1 MPKPNSSIGA
11 ACEHIDY
18 FGGENNSL
26 IKFKEKNMAE
36 LDKDCIF
43 CKIIRGEI
51 PSKKVYEDEHM
62 LAFYDIEPKAKV
74 HILCVPKVH
83 FAHFDELNSENSK
96 YVAKI
101 IEKLPHIA
109 ELGGSANGYRVIV
122 NQGEDAGQTVNHL
135 HFHILGGQTL
145 DW

>member
-1 MPKPNSSIGA
+1 
-11 ACEHIDY
+11 
-18 FGGENNSL
+18 
-26 IKFKEKNMAE
+26 MAE

-51 PSKKVYEDEHM
+51 PSKKVYEDENM

-101 IEKLPHIA
+101 IENLPHIA
-109 ELGGSANGYRVIV
+109 DLGGLTNGYRVIV